1 MYSLQDAARLK
12 WEEELES
19 QRLLVEAVGA
29 VEPAGP
35 PPKARRKV
43 RTYQFIAPS
52 VPPGEYKRKRLA
64 QRERAKALKQVRTLR
79 RLSQA
84 HTTKDRQ
91 PLRTAGRRSLC
102 TPQHTP
108 LWPVRG
114 VIQRRQ
120 GVCCGAA
127 MYVLPRG
134 TLCVRRSDMVSTCI
148 RTPAAGGGDAGV
160 VVREGASLFCFGVC
174 VRACVCV
181 GGGGGGGGGVLA
193 SDASAPP
200 TGLLLAAAP
209 SADEQPGSACGS
221 CAPLRLSAALADAHP
236 PSECD
241 GVSAGAAAGDL
252 SSAEATGSRSA
263 GDEGWVAVGTR
274 VVGGG

>member
-1 MYSLQDAARLK
+1 VVQPCMCCLAAPCVFGGLIWCLPAFVHRLQEA
-12 WEEELES
+12 ETLES
-19 QRLLVEAVGA
+19 SFARVRACFVLVCA
-29 VEPAGP
+29 
-35 PPKARRKV
+35 
-43 RTYQFIAPS
+43 
-52 VPPGEYKRKRLA
+52 
-64 QRERAKALKQVRTLR
+64 
-79 RLSQA
+79 
-84 HTTKDRQ
+84 
-91 PLRTAGRRSLC
+91 
-102 TPQHTP
+102 
-108 LWPVRG
+108 
-114 VIQRRQ
+114 
-120 GVCCGAA
+120 
-127 MYVLPRG
+127 
-134 TLCVRRSDMVSTCI
+134 
-148 RTPAAGGGDAGV
+148 
-160 VVREGASLFCFGVC
+160 C
-174 VRACVCV
+174 VRACAWGAGE
-181 GGGGGGGGGVLA
+181 GGAGGVLA